1 MSPGRTSM
9 STLTEKQLAKAYVV
23 ERTIENTHCYLL
35 EGRQYADF
43 SDEELTDAWVITLR
57 DLASTNFTQEFQW
70 AAIRDIESELGLR
83 RIAIPVD
90 RAQPELALFANHI
103 ERERR
108 EGQPDW
114 RSSREYRAELA
125 DLRNRLSRP
134 KN

>member
-9 STLTEKQLAKAYVV
+9 STLTEKQLAQAYVV
-23 ERTIENTHCYLL
+23 ERTIENTHWYLL
-35 EGRQYADF
+35 EGRVYADCSDDQLPDTWVAVLRELAETGF
-43 SDEELTDAWVITLR
+43 SQDSLKRVL
-57 DLASTNFTQEFQW
+57 L
-70 AAIRDIESELGLR
+70 DIESELGLR

>member
-1 MSPGRTSM
+1 MSPGRAIMGSM
-9 STLTEKQLAKAYVV
+9 TEKQLAKAYVV

-83 RIAIPVD
+83 RIPIPFDQV
-90 RAQPELALFANHI
+90 QPELALFSKHV
-103 ERERR
+103 EQQRR
-108 EGQPDW
+108 EGRPNPRDCP
-114 RSSREYRAELA
+114 EYRAELA
-125 DLRNRLSRP
+125 DLRERLNQP
-134 KN
+134 KH